1 MSLNFSWIPLYK
13 ELATK
18 LVSWENRQGE
28 LLASLERLREDG
40 VKVTPFNDRDKGGRQ
55 IPLGE
60 IDPFTFFGTFNRGI
74 KSKDRLAIVSAVKA
88 LLGASAPLP
97 TDFDGIPILNNQQSW
112 FIGYHKDRQREDV
125 SLLWR
130 VFRLAVSG
138 SAIDSAEFAEAFDA
152 ALKVFGVAINLT
164 MGLFWIRPTT
174 FLNLDGTNR
183 AFLNIALPPGGL
195 TAAFYIDA
203 VKTVAAQG
211 KGFPEISLE
220 AWQAA
225 QNPPAQTRKS
235 GGKSSPDSS
244 RIGYWLVGAYWT
256 GTDTPD
262 RSQQFLAEGIWQN
275 GYKDQYL
282 DLVRAMKV
290 GDKIAIKAASTQK
303 KNLPFDARGNTV
315 SRNTIKAVGTIVAN
329 RGDGRTVEVE
339 WDPSFEEKEWYF
351 YTSQRTVWRL
361 KTHDGYRLK
370 EYADKLI
377 AFVWSGVPQDY
388 EWFCER
394 WYGPQ
399 GKSPPSPA
407 TDDDDD
413 PDDEPYSID
422 DVIDSGAFLAEDE
435 IRQVLG
441 RLELKKNL
449 ILQGPP
455 GVGKTFVARKLA
467 FALMAAKAPS
477 RIELVQ
483 FHQTY
488 SYEDFIRGYR
498 PIPGAAG
505 AFGLQ
510 DAVFYKFCKRAA
522 QDPDKKYVFIIDEI
536 NRGNVSQIFGEL
548 LMLIESDKRG
558 PDYGVPLV
566 YQRDDEPRFFVP
578 NNVHLIGLM
587 NTADRSLSIV
597 DYALRRRFA
606 FMTLTP
612 RFASDLFKNW
622 LSERHMPD
630 ALVSLV
636 SSRMSTLNAM
646 ISSDPL
652 LGESYQVGH
661 SFFCPVGEDFSDLNR
676 VWYEGIVKT
685 EIAPLL
691 REYWFDNPKR
701 ASEAE
706 GALLAP

>member
-1 MSLNFSWIPLYK
+1 MSQNFTWIPLYK

-18 LVSWENRQGE
+18 LASWENRQAD
-28 LLASLERLREDG
+28 LLATLEKLRDEG
-40 VKVTPFNDRDKGGRQ
+40 VKVTPFNDKDKAGKP
-55 IPLGE
+55 IPLEE

-74 KSKDRLAIVSAVKA
+74 KDKERLAILSAVKP
-88 LLGASAPLP
+88 LLGATAPMP
-97 TDFDGIPILNNQQSW
+97 TDFDGIPILNNQRSW
-112 FIGYHKDRQREDV
+112 FVAYLAKRRRDDV
-125 SLLWR
+125 ATLWR
-130 VFRLAVSG
+130 VFRQALADDPLDDP
-138 SAIDSAEFAEAFDA
+138 AFTRAFDA
-152 ALKVFGVAINLT
+152 ALGVRSVATNLT
-164 MGLFWIRPTT
+164 MGLFWIRPET
-174 FLNLDGTNR
+174 FLNLDATNR
-183 AFLNIALPPGGL
+183 SYLGISLPPGGL
-195 TAAFYIDA
+195 NAAFYVDT
-203 VKTVAAQG
+203 VKNVAR
-211 KGFPEISLE
+211 KGRPFPDISLA

-225 QNPPAQTRKS
+225 QAPAAKTSSTPKS
-235 GGKSSPDSS
+235 TAAIDEN
-244 RIGYWLVGAYWT
+244 IDYWLVGAYWA

-262 RSQQFLAEGIWQN
+262 RTQQFLDEGIWQN

-303 KNLPFDARGNTV
+303 KNLPFDARGNTA

-339 WDPSFEEKEWYF
+339 WDPSFEEKDWYF

-361 KTHDGYRLK
+361 KTHAGYRLK

-377 AFVWSGVPQDY
+377 AFVWNGAPQDY

-394 WYGPQ
+394 WYGP
-399 GKSPPSPA
+399 GDNALPSPA
-407 TDDDDD
+407 PDDDDD

-467 FALMAAKAPS
+467 FALMGAKASS
-477 RIELVQ
+477 RIEFVQ

-498 PIPGAAG
+498 PLPETAG

-558 PDYGVPLV
+558 LDYAVPLV

-578 NNVHLIGLM
+578 ENVHLIGLM

-606 FMTLTP
+606 FMTLVP
-612 RFASDLFKNW
+612 RFASEHFREW
-622 LSERHMPD
+622 LLDRHMPEE
-630 ALVSLV
+630 LVSLV
-636 SSRMSTLNAM
+636 ANRMSALNETIA
-646 ISSDPL
+646 SDPL

-661 SFFCPVGEDFSDLNR
+661 SFFCPVGDDFSDLNR
-676 VWYEGIVKT
+676 EWYDGIVKT
-685 EIAPLL
+685 EVAPLL

>member
-1 MSLNFSWIPLYK
+1 MTSTFTWIPLYT

-18 LVSWENRQGE
+18 LADWEHRQSE
-28 LLASLERLREDG
+28 LLAALETLREDG
-40 VKVTPFNDRDKGGRQ
+40 VKVTPFNDRDKGGKQ

-74 KSKDRLAIVSAVKA
+74 KTKDRLAILSAIKS
-88 LLGASAPLP
+88 LMGATAPLP

-112 FIGYHKDRQREDV
+112 FIGYLKDRRREDV
-125 SLLWR
+125 ALLWR
-130 VFRLAVSG
+130 VFRLALLESPL
-138 SAIDSAEFAEAFDA
+138 DSKDFATAFDA
-152 ALKVFGVAINLT
+152 ALNVFGVAVNLT
-164 MGLFWIRPTT
+164 MGLFWIRPMT

-183 AFLNIALPPGGL
+183 AYLDIALPPGGL
-195 TAAFYIDA
+195 TANFYIDT

-211 KGFPEISLE
+211 KPFPVISLD
-220 AWQAA
+220 AWRSA
-225 QNPPAQTRKS
+225 QNPPKPTQKKPAKAIRV
-235 GGKSSPDSS
+235 GDGVD
-244 RIGYWLVGAYWT
+244 YWLVGAYWA

-262 RSQQFLAEGIWQN
+262 RTQQFLDNGIWQN

-282 DLVRAMKV
+282 ELVRAMKV

-329 RGDGRTVEVE
+329 RADGRTVEVE
-339 WDPSFEEKEWYF
+339 WDPSFKEKDWYF

-361 KTHDGYRLK
+361 KTHDSYRLK
-370 EYADKLI
+370 ECADKLI
-377 AFVWSGVPQDY
+377 AFIWAGAPQDY
-388 EWFCER
+388 DWFCDQ
-394 WYGPQ
+394 WYGPRQ
-399 GKSPPSPA
+399 KPSMPPTP
-407 TDDDDD
+407 DDDEDTV
-413 PDDEPYSID
+413 DEPYGID
-422 DVIDSGAFLAEDE
+422 DVIDSGAFLTEDE
-435 IRQVLG
+435 IRRVLG

-455 GVGKTFVARKLA
+455 GVGKTFVAHKLA
-467 FALMAAKAPS
+467 FALMGAKAPS
-477 RIELVQ
+477 RIDFVQ

-498 PIPGAAG
+498 PLPDATG

-510 DAVFYKFCKRAA
+510 DAVFHKFCKRAA
-522 QDPDKKYVFIIDEI
+522 QDPDNKYVFIIDEI

-548 LMLIESDKRG
+548 LMLIEADKRG
-558 PDYGVPLV
+558 PDYAVPLV
-566 YQRDDEPRFFVP
+566 YQRADEPRFYVP
-578 NNVHLIGLM
+578 DNVHLIGLM

-612 RFASDLFKNW
+612 RFKSEHFKAW
-622 LSERHMPD
+622 LLDRYMPD

-636 SSRMSTLNAM
+636 SSRMSALNAM
-646 ISSDPL
+646 IASDPL

-661 SFFCPVGEDFSDLNR
+661 SFFCPVGDDFSDLDR
-676 VWYEGIVKT
+676 AWYDSIVNT
-685 EIAPLL
+685 EVLPLL

>member
-1 MSLNFSWIPLYK
+1 MSRTFTWIPLYK
-13 ELATK
+13 EIATK
-18 LVSWENRQGE
+18 LASCENRQAD

-74 KSKDRLAIVSAVKA
+74 KSKDRLAIVSAVKS

-97 TDFDGIPILNNQQSW
+97 ADFDGIPILNNQQSW
-112 FIGYHKDRQREDV
+112 FIGYLKDRQREDV

-130 VFRLAVSG
+130 VFRLALSE
-138 SAIDSAEFAEAFDA
+138 SPIDSAEFAEAFDA
-152 ALKVFGVAINLT
+152 ALKVFGVAVNLT

-195 TAAFYIDA
+195 TADFYIDT

-225 QNPPAQTRKS
+225 QNPPAPTRKT
-235 GGKSSPDSS
+235 GGKSSLDSS
-244 RIGYWLVGAYWT
+244 QIGYWLVGAYWT

-262 RSQQFLAEGIWQN
+262 RTQQFLDEGIWQN

-361 KTHDGYRLK
+361 KTHESYRLK

-377 AFVWSGVPQDY
+377 AFVWSGAPQDY
-388 EWFCER
+388 EWFCDR

-399 GKSPPSPA
+399 GNAVPSPA
-407 TDDDDD
+407 PDDDDD

-422 DVIDSGAFLAEDE
+422 DVIDSGAFLAENE

-467 FALMAAKAPS
+467 FALMGAKASS
-477 RIELVQ
+477 RIEFVQ

-498 PIPGAAG
+498 PLPETAG

-522 QDPDKKYVFIIDEI
+522 QDPDKKFVFIIDEI

-548 LMLIESDKRG
+548 LMLVESDKRG
-558 PDYGVPLV
+558 PDYAVPLV
-566 YQRDDEPRFFVP
+566 YQRSDEPRFFVP
-578 NNVHLIGLM
+578 DNVHLIGLM

-606 FMTLTP
+606 FMTLAP
-612 RFASDLFKNW
+612 RFASEHFREW
-622 LSERHMPD
+622 LLERHMPEE
-630 ALVSLV
+630 LVSLV
-636 SSRMSTLNAM
+636 SSRMSALNAT

-661 SFFCPVGEDFSDLNR
+661 SFFCPVGEDFSDLTR
-676 VWYEGIVKT
+676 EWYEGIVKT
-685 EIAPLL
+685 EVAPLL